1 MPVTESTYFC
11 RHGIDRSKFG
21 CPKCMCPHRVDTN
34 FRVCNSCIPPA
45 VPVLAPT
52 PDPLPPEIEVRLAE
66 CARLIKSLVEDARA
80 LGQSSAEVVGA
91 SHLAKAR
98 AEGRAQG
105 IREAAE
111 CAENERQL
119 GVTYVLQSDYD
130 SLLSE
135 INQRGAKAR
144 NDGVQAALDVL
155 DEALSGPLAYLDPE
169 DNDGVHSVRGRIYR
183 LLTPEPPAPDIGVCP
198 ICGRMF
204 GEGCCRDDRP

>member
-1 MPVTESTYFC
+1 MSE
-11 RHGIDRSKFG
+11 
-21 CPKCMCPHRVDTN
+21 
-34 FRVCNSCIPPA
+34 
-45 VPVLAPT
+45 
-52 PDPLPPEIEVRLAE
+52 PERIFAE

-91 SHLAKAR
+91 RHLAKAR

-105 IREAAE
+105 IRGAAD
-111 CAENERQL
+111 CAEHCEKERQL

-169 DNDGVHSVRGRIYR
+169 DSDGVHSVRGRIYR
-183 LLTPEPPAPDIGVCP
+183 LLTPEPPAP
-198 ICGRMF
+198 
-204 GEGCCRDDRP
+204 ETT

>member
-1 MPVTESTYFC
+1 M
-11 RHGIDRSKFG
+11 
-21 CPKCMCPHRVDTN
+21 TN
-34 FRVCNSCIPPA
+34 
-45 VPVLAPT
+45 
-52 PDPLPPEIEVRLAE
+52 PLPPEIEARLAEIQAAVDRYGNSCAEWQHQTDTNIKVDDEKKPERIFAE

-91 SHLAKAR
+91 RHLAKAR

-111 CAENERQL
+111 CAEHCEKHPQAYYTPAAIL

-183 LLTPEPPAPDIGVCP
+183 LLTPEASAPETTP
-198 ICGRMF
+198 
-204 GEGCCRDDRP
+204 

>member
-1 MPVTESTYFC
+1 M
-11 RHGIDRSKFG
+11 
-21 CPKCMCPHRVDTN
+21 TN
-34 FRVCNSCIPPA
+34 
-45 VPVLAPT
+45 
-52 PDPLPPEIEVRLAE
+52 PLPPEIEARLAEIQAAVDRYGNSCAEWQHQTDTNIKVDDEKKPERIFAE

-91 SHLAKAR
+91 RHLAKAR

-105 IREAAE
+105 IREA
-111 CAENERQL
+111 ERQL

-183 LLTPEPPAPDIGVCP
+183 LLTPEPPAPETTDG
-198 ICGRMF
+198 
-204 GEGCCRDDRP
+204 